1 MLTTAP
7 SFASQHKVCYLQS
20 VSSRW
25 ASKILKSE
33 KRKDYNM
40 RSILHWLL
48 ILLWQMAS
56 RNGGAYPPTPNEQRD
71 GDLSLGKT
79 RGSDIRLQDIAR
91 ILNVSVEEVEQ
102 CMKEMG
108 I

>member
-56 RNGGAYPPTPNEQRD
+56 SGLATSRH
-71 GDLSLGKT
+71 GDVDTGEW
-79 RGSDIRLQDIAR
+79 Q
-91 ILNVSVEEVEQ
+91 E
-102 CMKEMG
+102 
-108 I
+108 